1 MAGERKMPTLLRR
14 LLFGRPLPTQ
24 QQAHE
29 RLTNFAALAVFASD
43 GVSSVAYATEE
54 ILLALALAGPAAL
67 SLSVPVGI
75 AIVVL
80 IAIVATSYRQVVY
93 AYPSGGGSYA
103 VARGNLGIIPGQITG
118 AALFVDYVLTVAVSV
133 ASGVAAIT
141 SAVPALYEHRVAL
154 GVACIA
160 FVTWANLRGVR
171 ESARIF
177 MLPTYG
183 FIFSLYTL
191 IAVGIYRVLSG
202 QPPMDVLPHQSDVQ
216 MVQGVTMFLVLRAF
230 ASGCAALTGIEAVS
244 NGVQAFK
251 PPVERNAA
259 KVLGWLAFVLGS
271 LFFGITVLAHRL
283 GIVPVHQETVL
294 SQVARATFGRHSFY
308 YLIQAFTAVILI
320 LAANTSFNGFPRLA
334 SVQAA
339 DGYLPRQLGNLGDR
353 LVFSNGILALG
364 LISSLLLVVFHGE
377 THRLIP
383 LYAVGVFLS
392 FTLSQVGLVKH
403 WWQVR
408 ETQRDWK
415 LRAAINGVGAA
426 VTGVVV
432 VVIALTKFLHGA
444 WIVCILIPLLVMCF
458 LAIRRHYDEFAAQ
471 ISLEGVV
478 EAEPSR
484 NLVLVLVGSMHRGMI
499 DPIRYA
505 KSLSAVS
512 GDVRAVHIETESDRP
527 RPSLMD
533 AWERY
538 GLGIPLVVLPSP
550 YRSLAEPLMEYIQR
564 VQCEEGYQTVTLI
577 LPEVVVHGWW
587 QPLLHNQTAL
597 FLQLALRNVPGL
609 VIASYRYHPGAKAAG
624 ANKSR
629 GRSTASEQ
637 KGAAQLRGDGLS
649 NAKTVG
655 VQDTDAEKSADG

>member
-1 MAGERKMPTLLRR
+1 MPTALRR
-14 LLFGRPLPTQ
+14 LLFGQPLATQ

-29 RLTNFAALAVFASD
+29 KLSNFAALAVFASD

-54 ILLALALAGPAAL
+54 ILLALALAGATAL
-67 SLSVPVGI
+67 HLSVPIGI

-103 VARGNLGIIPGQITG
+103 VARANLGVLAGQITG

-171 ESARIF
+171 ESARMF
-177 MLPTYG
+177 MVPTYG
-183 FIFSLYTL
+183 FILSLYIL
-191 IAVGIYRVLSG
+191 IAVGLLRAATG
-202 QPPMDVLPHQSDVQ
+202 RPPADVLPTHSHIQA
-216 MVQGVTMFLVLRAF
+216 VQGLTVFLVLRAF

-244 NGVQAFK
+244 NGVQAFR

-259 KVLGWLAFVLGS
+259 KVLSWLAFVLGS
-271 LFFGITVLAHRL
+271 LFLGITVLSHRL
-283 GIVPVHQETVL
+283 GIVPVHNETVV
-294 SQVARATFGRHSFY
+294 SQIARASFGRSWFY
-308 YLIQAFTAVILI
+308 YLIQTFTAVILI

-334 SVQAA
+334 SVQAS

-364 LISSLLLVVFHGE
+364 LMSSLLLVVFHGE

-392 FTLSQVGLVKH
+392 FTLSQLGLVKH

-408 ETQRDWK
+408 DKQRDWK
-415 LRAAINGVGAA
+415 LRAAINGVGA
-426 VTGVVV
+426 VITGIVV
-432 VVIALTKFLHGA
+432 VVIAITKFVHGA

-471 ISLEGVV
+471 ISLEGAVD
-478 EAEPSR
+478 AQASR

-499 DPIRYA
+499 GPIRYA
-505 KSLSAVS
+505 KSLAANVD
-512 GDVRAVHIETESDRP
+512 DVRAVHIETESDRP
-527 RPSLMD
+527 RSSLTE
-533 AWERY
+533 AWDRY

-550 YRSLAEPLMEYIQR
+550 YRSLAEPLVEYIQR
-564 VQCEEGYQTVTLI
+564 VQQKEGYHTVTLI
-577 LPEVVVHGWW
+577 LPEVAVQGWW

-597 FLQLALRNVPGL
+597 FLQLALRRVPGL
-609 VIASYRYHPGAKAAG
+609 VVASYRYHPGAEQDAAHAAG
-624 ANKSR
+624 PKGTPGDGQPGA
-629 GRSTASEQ
+629 TSEQ
-637 KGAAQLRGDGLS
+637 
-649 NAKTVG
+649 
-655 VQDTDAEKSADG
+655 SAV